1 MYCFEKLADGLYWIG
16 GEDARLGKFEGLI
29 PVPYGMSYN
38 TYLIKDEKTV
48 LIDTIDRAVEER
60 FLTSLDYLIGDG
72 TLDYIITQ
80 HAEPDHMATL
90 GSVAA
95 RYPEAK
101 ILASAMCKRMI
112 SQFFDDELAARV
124 EVIDDGDTLET
135 GKRTLKFL
143 SAPMVHWP
151 EVMMTYDAYDKTLF
165 SADAFG
171 VFGSLDGRLRDIDR
185 NFEQDML
192 PEMRRYYANICGKYG
207 AQVDAILDKVEPLDI
222 ARVCTLHGPVVEH
235 NAVQAIHSYRIWAG
249 YQPEVKS
256 VAIMYASIYGGTRDV
271 AEKLAFLLTGLGV
284 EGVKIYDVC
293 EVDAS
298 YLLAEAYRVSNVVL
312 ACATMNMEMNPKMAD
327 LLEVFATHGL
337 KNRKFSLIQNGSW
350 APQSGKRML
359 EALEKVPGTQIVGD
373 MFTIKSRMKNEQE
386 GDLEKLAQAIAES
399 VGAVVTAS
407 EVEQHEKAPEAS
419 PLPAG
424 FVPPVAPPKVNDPYG
439 AGAATKPTQVIEV
452 WKCTYC
458 GYQVEVPQG
467 TDMSNFTCPVCLKVG
482 MFKKVREKIVEVE
495 S

>member
-90 GSVAA
+90 GSVVA

-101 ILASAMCKRMI
+101 ILASAMCKRMV

-171 VFGSLDGRLRDIDR
+171 MFGSLDGRLRDIDR
-185 NFEQDML
+185 DFEQDML

-235 NAVQAIHSYRIWAG
+235 SAVQAIHSYRIWAG

-256 VAIMYASIYGGTRDV
+256 VADHVRLHLRRHARRGRK
-271 AEKLAFLLTGLGV
+271 A
-284 EGVKIYDVC
+284 
-293 EVDAS
+293 
-298 YLLAEAYRVSNVVL
+298 RVPADRPGRRGRQESTTS
-312 ACATMNMEMNPKMAD
+312 ARSTPATCSP
-327 LLEVFATHGL
+327 
-337 KNRKFSLIQNGSW
+337 R
-350 APQSGKRML
+350 P
-359 EALEKVPGTQIVGD
+359 
-373 MFTIKSRMKNEQE
+373 
-386 GDLEKLAQAIAES
+386 
-399 VGAVVTAS
+399 TA
-407 EVEQHEKAPEAS
+407 
-419 PLPAG
+419 
-424 FVPPVAPPKVNDPYG
+424 
-439 AGAATKPTQVIEV
+439 
-452 WKCTYC
+452 
-458 GYQVEVPQG
+458 
-467 TDMSNFTCPVCLKVG
+467 
-482 MFKKVREKIVEVE
+482 
-495 S
+495 